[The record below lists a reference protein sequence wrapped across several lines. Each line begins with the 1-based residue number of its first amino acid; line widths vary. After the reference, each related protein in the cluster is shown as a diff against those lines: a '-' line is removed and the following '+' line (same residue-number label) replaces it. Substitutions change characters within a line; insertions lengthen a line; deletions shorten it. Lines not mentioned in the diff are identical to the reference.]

1 MVSVTHYLEVDRG
14 VFTAENLFRFLH
26 VLGVIVWVGGVLTVN
41 VLQVVIGRGQ
51 DRAGQAALLRVS
63 DLYGRAI
70 LGPAAAVT
78 VIAGLLTAARLHV
91 SLGTFWV
98 AWGIAGVIVSIA
110 LGATLIRVTVA
121 KLRQLVADNAFDDP
135 RWPAFRRRLATLYGI
150 NLLVLVSVVWAMEFK
165 PAL

>member
-1 MVSVTHYLEVDRG
+1 VTHYLEVDRG
-14 VFTAENLFRFLH
+14 VFTAESLFRFLH

-51 DRAGQAALLRVS
+51 DRAGQAALLRLS
-63 DLYGRAI
+63 DLYGRAV

-78 VIAGLLTAARLHV
+78 VIAGLLTAAQLHI

-110 LGATLIRVTVA
+110 LGATLIRVTIA
-121 KLRQLVADNAFDDP
+121 KLRQLVADGAFDDP
-135 RWPAFRRRLATLYGI
+135 RWPALRRRLATLYSI